1 MLKLT
6 DNNLVAH
13 QSGEKKTKNKNLP
26 CLKRKDIFSL
36 VLVRK
41 QKMELTV
48 TSGFIN
54 NPPVS
59 HVCKP
64 RDKKLP
70 SWHKLRN
77 TAHVCDQNGH
87 SRWTPAPFMAFI
99 DVKEQFK
106 KSTACCLPTRLLNM
120 QSHGWTRRIWVF
132 SRKEKAPP
140 PFISSFPPYL
150 ECRCMARHSSRRL
163 HTGTQCSQCGTNN
176 QQVTAEASPPLT

>member
-1 MLKLT
+1 
-6 DNNLVAH
+6 
-13 QSGEKKTKNKNLP
+13 
-26 CLKRKDIFSL
+26 
-36 VLVRK
+36 
-41 QKMELTV
+41 MELTV

-106 KSTACCLPTRLLNM
+106 KKSTACCLPTRLLNM
-120 QSHGWTRRIWVF
+120 QSHGWTRRIWGF
-132 SRKEKAPP
+132 SRKERRRHP
-140 PFISSFPPYL
+140 SSQVPPPYL

-163 HTGTQCSQCGTNN
+163 HTGTQCSQCGT
-176 QQVTAEASPPLT
+176 QTTSKSLLRLPHPSHKC

>member
-13 QSGEKKTKNKNLP
+13 QSGKKTKNLP
-26 CLKRKDIFSL
+26 CLKRKDIFSF

-106 KSTACCLPTRLLNM
+106 KKA
-120 QSHGWTRRIWVF
+120 RRAVYRQGCSICKVTGGQEEFGVF
-132 SRKEKAPP
+132 LGKKGAATLHLK
-140 PFISSFPPYL
+140 FPPL
-150 ECRCMARHSSRRL
+150 FGMQVHGPAFL
-163 HTGTQCSQCGTNN
+163 TQASHRNTVFPVWDTNN

>member
-1 MLKLT
+1 
-6 DNNLVAH
+6 
-13 QSGEKKTKNKNLP
+13 
-26 CLKRKDIFSL
+26 
-36 VLVRK
+36 
-41 QKMELTV
+41 MELTV

-99 DVKEQFK
+99 DVKEQLKK

-120 QSHGWTRRIWVF
+120 QSHGWTRRIWGF
-132 SRKEKAPP
+132 SRKERRRHPSSQVPP
-140 PFISSFPPYL
+140 PIWNAGAWPGIPHAGF
-150 ECRCMARHSSRRL
+150 
-163 HTGTQCSQCGTNN
+163 TQEHGVPSVGHKQP
-176 QQVTAEASPPLT
+176 ASHC

>member
-13 QSGEKKTKNKNLP
+13 QSGKKTKNLP
-26 CLKRKDIFSL
+26 CLKRKDIFSF

-106 KSTACCLPTRLLNM
+106 KNKKSTACCLPTRLLNM
-120 QSHGWTRRIWVF
+120 QSHRWTRRIWGF
-132 SRKEKAPP
+132 SRKERRRHP
-140 PFISSFPPYL
+140 SS
-150 ECRCMARHSSRRL
+150 
-163 HTGTQCSQCGTNN
+163 
-176 QQVTAEASPPLT
+176 QVSPPIWNAGAWPGIPHAGFTQEHSVPSVGHKQPASHC

>member
-13 QSGEKKTKNKNLP
+13 QSGKKTKNLP
-26 CLKRKDIFSL
+26 CLKRKDIFSF

-106 KSTACCLPTRLLNM
+106 KKKKK
-120 QSHGWTRRIWVF
+120 HGVLFTDKAAQYAK
-132 SRKEKAPP
+132 SRVDKKNLG
-140 PFISSFPPYL
+140 FF
-150 ECRCMARHSSRRL
+150 
-163 HTGTQCSQCGTNN
+163 
-176 QQVTAEASPPLT
+176 

>member
-13 QSGEKKTKNKNLP
+13 QSGKKKKPSL
-26 CLKRKDIFSL
+26 LKRKDIFSF

-99 DVKEQFK
+99 DVKEQLK
-106 KSTACCLPTRLLNM
+106 KKA
-120 QSHGWTRRIWVF
+120 RRAVYRQGCSICKVTGGQEEFGVF
-132 SRKEKAPP
+132 LGKKGAATLHLK
-140 PFISSFPPYL
+140 FPPL
-150 ECRCMARHSSRRL
+150 FGMQVHGPAFL
-163 HTGTQCSQCGTNN
+163 TQASHRNTVFPVWDTNN

>member
-13 QSGEKKTKNKNLP
+13 QSGKKKKNLP
-26 CLKRKDIFSL
+26 CLKRKDIFSF

-99 DVKEQFK
+99 DVKEQF
-106 KSTACCLPTRLLNM
+106 
-120 QSHGWTRRIWVF
+120 
-132 SRKEKAPP
+132 
-140 PFISSFPPYL
+140 
-150 ECRCMARHSSRRL
+150 
-163 HTGTQCSQCGTNN
+163 
-176 QQVTAEASPPLT
+176 

>member
-1 MLKLT
+1 MSKLT

-13 QSGEKKTKNKNLP
+13 QSGKKKKKNLP

-41 QKMELTV
+41 QKMKLTV

-106 KSTACCLPTRLLNM
+106 KARRAVYRQGCSICKVTDGQEEFGVFLGKKGTATLHL
-120 QSHGWTRRIWVF
+120 
-132 SRKEKAPP
+132 K
-140 PFISSFPPYL
+140 FPPL
-150 ECRCMARHSSRRL
+150 FGMQVHGPAFLRQASHRN
-163 HTGTQCSQCGTNN
+163 TVFPVWDTNN

>member
-1 MLKLT
+1 M
-6 DNNLVAH
+6 H
-13 QSGEKKTKNKNLP
+13 ISQEKKKNLP
-26 CLKRKDIFSL
+26 CLKRKDIFSF

-106 KSTACCLPTRLLNM
+106 KK
-120 QSHGWTRRIWVF
+120 HGVLFTDKAAQYAK
-132 SRKEKAPP
+132 SRVDKKNLG
-140 PFISSFPPYL
+140 FF
-150 ECRCMARHSSRRL
+150 
-163 HTGTQCSQCGTNN
+163 
-176 QQVTAEASPPLT
+176 

>member
-1 MLKLT
+1 
-6 DNNLVAH
+6 
-13 QSGEKKTKNKNLP
+13 
-26 CLKRKDIFSL
+26 
-36 VLVRK
+36 
-41 QKMELTV
+41 MELTV

-106 KSTACCLPTRLLNM
+106 KKKKA
-120 QSHGWTRRIWVF
+120 RRAVYRQGCSICKVTGGQEEFGVF
-132 SRKEKAPP
+132 LGKKGAATLHLKFP
-140 PFISSFPPYL
+140 PPYL
-150 ECRCMARHSSRRL
+150 ECRCMARHSSRRF
-163 HTGTQCSQCGTNN
+163 HTGTQCSQCGT
-176 QQVTAEASPPLT
+176 QTTSKSLLRLPHPSHKC